1 MILCVAPTGVSLCFI
16 VMAEDAFWSQFL
28 EISDSS
34 SDDDELMLMCLVDED
49 EQMYESSQEYPIK
62 RGGSRPGR
70 APNKDRR
77 RRLYARLLFDDYW
90 GESPLY
96 DEKQFRRTYRMP
108 RKLFDDILERVTL
121 YDNYFVQKRDACKV
135 LLNRIVVHTFQ

>member
-1 MILCVAPTGVSLCFI
+1 MILCLTPTGVSLCFI
-16 VMAEDAFWSQFL
+16 VMAENAFWSQFL

-90 GESPLY
+90 GENPLY
-96 DEKQFRRTYRMP
+96 DEKQFRIRTACLESYSMIFL
-108 RKLFDDILERVTL
+108 KESLYMIIILSKSVTL
-121 YDNYFVQKRDACKV
+121 VRCS
-135 LLNRIVVHTFQ
+135 